1 MSSKRK
7 RKKIYLNTVQINRH
21 FYIEK
26 IKLKIERFFFE
37 KNLIVISNLDRYYKR
52 VGELNNTLDLRIK
65 QRST

>member
-7 RKKIYLNTVQINRH
+7 RKKIYLNTVQLNRH

-37 KNLIVISNLDRYYKR
+37 KKPHSYIEFGQVLQEGRGVK
-52 VGELNNTLDLRIK
+52 
-65 QRST
+65 